1 VIAIERDT
9 PLPITIYSTL
19 TRTKAPFETIEPGR
33 VSMYVCGNTVY
44 DNAHIGHAMSS
55 VVFDVIRRYL
65 EFAGYRVILAKN
77 YTDVDDKIIN
87 RANAEGLDPAALV
100 ESLIAADAA
109 ESQALNV
116 IEPTLRPR
124 ATEEIPSIIR
134 MVEGLIAN
142 GHAYER
148 NGDVYFRVRSFD
160 DYGKLSQRNVDD
172 MRSGYRIG
180 VDEDKED
187 PLDFALWKSTKP
199 GEPSWPSPW
208 SDGRPGWHIE
218 CSAMCSHHLGEQ
230 VDIHGGGTDLV
241 FPHHENEIAQS
252 EAFFGKGP
260 FARYWLHNGMLTID
274 GQKMSKSIGNV
285 VTIQSLIDRNR
296 TAAFRL
302 MILQSHYR
310 VPFTYSDIILQA
322 AQNALDRLRAA
333 SNTASASDGT
343 AEAVAELDDL
353 TPSVERRFIAAMS
366 DDFDTPGAT
375 AAIFDLA
382 RAINRVGAGHPN
394 TRSLIAA
401 GEMLRHLT
409 GILGLRVDE
418 QPKQPSSDIGP
429 YVELLIDIR
438 NDLRAAKQFALADK
452 IRNELTAQGV
462 TLEDSPTGTTWKHT
476 LG

>member
-1 VIAIERDT
+1 
-9 PLPITIYSTL
+9 
-19 TRTKAPFETIEPGR
+19 
-33 VSMYVCGNTVY
+33 
-44 DNAHIGHAMSS
+44 
-55 VVFDVIRRYL
+55 
-65 EFAGYRVILAKN
+65 
-77 YTDVDDKIIN
+77 
-87 RANAEGLDPAALV
+87 
-100 ESLIAADAA
+100 
-109 ESQALNV
+109 
-116 IEPTLRPR
+116 
-124 ATEEIPSIIR
+124 
-134 MVEGLIAN
+134 
-142 GHAYER
+142 
-148 NGDVYFRVRSFD
+148 
-160 DYGKLSQRNVDD
+160 
-172 MRSGYRIG
+172 
-180 VDEDKED
+180 
-187 PLDFALWKSTKP
+187 
-199 GEPSWPSPW
+199 
-208 SDGRPGWHIE
+208 
-218 CSAMCSHHLGEQ
+218 MCSHHLGEQ

-409 GILGLRVDE
+409 GILGLRLDE